1 MPHDCRYMRT
11 RLQIEYSRLSDWTEA
26 AGLIEYD
33 GGQDL
38 PDILKTDR
46 LVLVAVLT
54 EIRSSMEDLADINGK
69 YIDLHPDEDFVKKK
83 TAMELELVEEFS
95 DIALSYEKRAAERKF
110 PRCLNH
116 IVRGTAM
123 AKDIIKH
130 PKRLEWVAF
139 DRDVFKQ
146 ILARLTELNDHLH
159 EMMHGHQAR
168 ALEAATE
175 RTYLE
180 MVQVRTSV
188 DELKHLVTAAML
200 LQERHTGEPSR
211 SALRRRNEKYL
222 AALAEFKR
230 LNAANEA
237 HSSHKPPAY
246 ESVMTRTRLT
256 YSSMSILYD
265 ITNSCGLLSNARTRT
280 AGKHYPG
287 DDTERH
293 VWIEW
298 KTYKTEY
305 DSRLEKHVPTKRTVR
320 RVEELVALLQS
331 EKPEQFCAPRCL
343 GYFDDRDDT
352 AESQR
357 DYRFGIVFEKPN
369 PHCMPKSLHQMLP
382 EHKPSLTD
390 RVSLAHK
397 VATCVL
403 YLHAVNWL
411 HKALRSDSILF
422 FPDDNNNNNNNAK
435 LRQPK
440 LTGFEFAR
448 PDKHGETSTTGEAN
462 EWYEIYV
469 HPNYQGSNAKGTYRK
484 TFDIYSLGIIL
495 LEISYWKPIEQI
507 VGIDPDCA
515 QLAELKS
522 IRSQLLDPGTG
533 HLAQVLADQ
542 GEKYHEAVKCC
553 LEGRAAFG
561 IGEEENEAD
570 VETGAK
576 LQQAFMTHVVDAL
589 ESICI

>member
-33 GGQDL
+33 GGQHL

-46 LVLVAVLT
+46 LVLVAILT
-54 EIRSSMEDLADINGK
+54 EIRSSMEDLADINGR
-69 YIDLHPDEDFVKKK
+69 YIDLQPDEDPVKKK
-83 TAMELELVEEFS
+83 QAMKLELIEEYS
-95 DIALSYEKRAAERKF
+95 DIALSYEKRAAERKYL
-110 PRCLNH
+110 RGLNH

-130 PKRLEWVAF
+130 PKQLEWVAF

-146 ILARLTELNDHLH
+146 ILVRLTELNDHLH

-200 LQERHTGEPSR
+200 LQERDTGESSR
-211 SALRRRNEKYL
+211 SVLRRRNEKSL
-222 AALAEFKR
+222 AALAGFKS

-246 ESVMTRTRLT
+246 ESAMKRTRLT
-256 YSSMSILYD
+256 FSSMSSLCD
-265 ITNSCGLLSNARTRT
+265 TTNSCGLFSSVRTRT
-280 AGKHYPG
+280 EGKYYPSNG
-287 DDTERH
+287 TERH
-293 VWIEW
+293 VWVEW

-305 DSRLEKHVPTKRTVR
+305 DSRLDKHVPTKKTVR

-352 AESQR
+352 AESQH
-357 DYRFGIVFEKPN
+357 DYRFGLVFEKPN
-369 PHCMPKSLHQMLP
+369 PDSMPKSLHQMLP
-382 EHKPSLTD
+382 ERKPSLTN
-390 RVSLAHK
+390 RVFLAHK
-397 VATCVL
+397 IATCVL
-403 YLHAVNWL
+403 YLHAVDWL

-422 FPDDNNNNNNNAK
+422 FPDNNNNAN
-435 LRQPK
+435 LGQPK

-448 PDKHGETSTTGEAN
+448 PDKHGETTTTGEAN
-462 EWYEIYV
+462 EWCELYV

-522 IRSQLLDPGTG
+522 IRSRLLDPEAG

-553 LEGRAAFG
+553 LEGRPAFG
-561 IGEEENEAD
+561 IGEEEDEAD
-570 VETGAK
+570 VLTGAK
-576 LQQAFMTHVVDAL
+576 LQHAFMTHVVDAL
-589 ESICI
+589 ESICT

>member
-1 MPHDCRYMRT
+1 MPHDCRYLRT

-38 PDILKTDR
+38 PEILKTDR

-69 YIDLHPDEDFVKKK
+69 YIDLQPDEDLVKKK
-83 TAMELELVEEFS
+83 KATELKLVEEFS
-95 DIALSYEKRAAERKF
+95 DIALSYEKRATERRF
-110 PRCLNH
+110 PQCLNH

-146 ILARLTELNDHLH
+146 LLARLTELNDHLH
-159 EMMHGHQAR
+159 EMIHGHQAR

-200 LQERHTGEPSR
+200 LQEHHTGEPSR

-222 AALAEFKR
+222 AALADFKR

-237 HSSHKPPAY
+237 NSSHKPPAY
-246 ESVMTRTRLT
+246 ESVMKRTRLS
-256 YSSMSILYD
+256 YSSISTFYD
-265 ITNSCGLLSNARTRT
+265 TANSCGLLSNARTRT

-287 DDTERH
+287 DGTERH
-293 VWIEW
+293 VWVEW

-305 DSRLEKHVPTKRTVR
+305 NSRLEKHMPTKRTIR

-352 AESQR
+352 AESQH
-357 DYRFGIVFEKPN
+357 DYQFGIVFEKPN
-369 PHCMPKSLHQMLP
+369 ADCMPKSLHQMLA
-382 EHKPSLTD
+382 ERKPSLTD
-390 RVSLAHK
+390 RVSLGHK

-403 YLHAVNWL
+403 YLHAVTWL

-422 FPDDNNNNNNNAK
+422 FPDNINNNAAN

-440 LTGFEFAR
+440 LTGFEVAR
-448 PDKHGETSTTGEAN
+448 PDKPGETSTTGEAN
-462 EWYEIYV
+462 EWCELYV

-495 LEISYWKPIEQI
+495 LEISHWKPIEQI

-515 QLAELKS
+515 QLAELKG

-570 VETGAK
+570 VLTGAK

-589 ESICI
+589 ESICT

>member
-1 MPHDCRYMRT
+1 MPHDCHYMRT

-46 LVLVAVLT
+46 LILVAVLT

-69 YIDLHPDEDFVKKK
+69 YIDLQPDEDSAKKNQ
-83 TAMELELVEEFS
+83 AMERELVEEFS
-95 DIALSYEKRAAERKF
+95 NIALSYERRAAERKF

-123 AKDIIKH
+123 AKAVIKH

-139 DRDVFKQ
+139 DRDVFKR

-188 DELKHLVTAAML
+188 DELKHLVTAAVL

-237 HSSHKPPAY
+237 HSSQKPPAY
-246 ESVMTRTRLT
+246 ESVMKRTRLS
-256 YSSMSILYD
+256 YSSTSTFYD
-265 ITNSCGLLSNARTRT
+265 STNSFGLPSNARKRT
-280 AGKHYPG
+280 AGKHYRS
-287 DDTERH
+287 DDTECH
-293 VWIEW
+293 VWVEW

-305 DSRLEKHVPTKRTVR
+305 DPRLEKHVPAKRTVR
-320 RVEELVALLQS
+320 RIEELVALLQS

-343 GYFDDRDDT
+343 GYFDDRDDI
-352 AESQR
+352 AESQH
-357 DYRFGIVFEKPN
+357 DYRFGIVFEKPD
-369 PHCMPKSLHQMLP
+369 PDCIPKSLHQMLP
-382 EHKPSLTD
+382 ERKPSLTD

-422 FPDDNNNNNNNAK
+422 FPNSNDNNNNAN
-435 LRQPK
+435 LGQPK
-440 LTGFEFAR
+440 LTGFELAR
-448 PDKHGETSTTGEAN
+448 PDKPGETTTTGEAN
-462 EWYEIYV
+462 EWCELYV
-469 HPNYQGSNAKGTYRK
+469 HPNYQGSNAKGTYQK

-515 QLAELKS
+515 QVAELKN
-522 IRSQLLDPGTG
+522 IRSRLLDPGAG

-542 GEKYHEAVKCC
+542 GKKYHEAVKCC

-561 IGEEENEAD
+561 IGEDENEVD
-570 VETGAK
+570 VLTGAK
-576 LQQAFMTHVVDAL
+576 LQQAFMTHVVNAL
-589 ESICI
+589 ESICT